1 MVQPIDLHVLL
12 NRALELQRIQG
23 VALRQPQDENEAFK
37 NRVAQEITEEERQV
51 RRKREMVDGRI
62 HKEEEGRN
70 RERRE
75 RGGERRRNHS
85 HSTAPKRDR
94 INGKGQIVDLEV

>member
-62 HKEEEGRN
+62 HKEEGRN

-85 HSTAPKRDR
+85 RFTAPKRDR
-94 INGKGQIVDLEV
+94 INGKGQIIDLEV